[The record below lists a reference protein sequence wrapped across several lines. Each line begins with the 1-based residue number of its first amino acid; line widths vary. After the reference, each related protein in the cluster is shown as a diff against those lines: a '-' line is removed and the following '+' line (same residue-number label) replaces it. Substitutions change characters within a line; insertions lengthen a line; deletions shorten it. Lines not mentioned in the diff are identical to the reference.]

1 MKLSRNKIRKLYKQ
15 KNQSFKRGKNNSNN
29 QPKRFKKQYTFR
41 QKISDTNSFEN
52 NHNDKHTI
60 HSLSNLLNKTVKTY
74 IPKFEL
80 SRLVDKYKNIR
91 RRRKFVMRGG
101 VVVDTTSEATPAA
114 PAAAAAAAAAAEPD
128 QSDEVIESTS
138 FKPDDSNVNELLQA
152 LLTGQEYNYVFT
164 QPINGA
170 SEFKLDSVRYGKI
183 EKPEEKK
190 PPAPAAPAPAEGPK
204 RPSVSTGTGDDST
217 KTDSSK
223 KEEFIISP
231 GDEITVAAG
240 DPISDVKP
248 PGTAFIN
255 DAKKGKFTSID
266 EKGNIAVAF
275 DDPKPTITQPI
286 TANRV
291 YKQGEITI
299 EELQET
305 QDPKFTKLPL
315 DCVRLIISEPS
326 DGSGKSAVQYL
337 INLTAGSEIK
347 INSTLLSVLKFID
360 SVDDS
365 VQTLKEDTTKQLEA
379 VKNLLE
385 TYVTKNASSPEKLTK
400 LKELIPKQ
408 ITRGEL
414 GRLISIFEKAKIKLS
429 PELEKAISDAPP
441 QEECESPVPPQ
452 QSIQL
457 TVTTDNKQGVT
468 TISTAKTSESDS
480 LQDFLKVVGTQ
491 SGDAKQK
498 EEDTSNDVAGAG
510 AGAVGDAAQETSAA
524 APVTA
529 EAQVTAR
536 QDNAP
541 QPAAPQPSAE
551 AQESAAQPAAAAAE
565 VTAVPVTSTPVTSEQ
580 VNASQPAAAQPE
592 AAAQSSTANT
602 ESQLKEENKQQ
613 QPGGAAKGGRPNRS
627 RNSNNRRSKQSKS
640 TIRKN
645 RK

>member
-41 QKISDTNSFEN
+41 QNISDTNSFEN
-52 NHNDKHTI
+52 NHNDNHTI
-60 HSLSNLLNKTVKTY
+60 HTLSKLLNKTVKTY

-80 SRLVDKYKNIR
+80 SRLIDKYKNIR

-101 VVVDTTSEATPAA
+101 VVDTIPEATP
-114 PAAAAAAAAAAEPD
+114 AAAAAEPD

-138 FKPDDSNVNELLQA
+138 FKPDDSKVNELLQA
-152 LLTGQEYNYVFT
+152 LLTGQEYNYVVT

-170 SEFKLDSVRYGKI
+170 SKFKLDSVRYGKI

-190 PPAPAAPAPAEGPK
+190 PEEKPPAPAAPAEGPQ
-204 RPSVSTGTGDDST
+204 RPPVSSGKGDASK
-217 KTDSSK
+217 KTESSK
-223 KEEFIISP
+223 KEEFVISP
-231 GDEITVAAG
+231 GDPITVAAG

-255 DAKKGKFTSID
+255 DAKEGKFTSID
-266 EKGNIAVAF
+266 EKGNITVAF
-275 DDPKPTITQPI
+275 DDPKPNITQPI

-291 YKQGEITI
+291 YKQGKKITI
-299 EELQET
+299 EDLQET

-315 DCVRLIISEPS
+315 DSVRLIISEPLG
-326 DGSGKSAVQYL
+326 GSGKPTVQYL
-337 INLTAGSEIK
+337 FNVTAGSEIK

-365 VQTLKEDTTKQLEA
+365 VQTLKDETTKQLEA
-379 VKNLLE
+379 VKQLLE
-385 TYVTKNASSPEKLTK
+385 TYVSKNASNPEKLTK

-408 ITRGEL
+408 ITKGEL
-414 GRLISIFEKAKIKLS
+414 VRFKSIFEKAKIKLS
-429 PELEKAISDAPP
+429 TELEKAISDAPP

-457 TVTTDNKQGVT
+457 TVTTDKQGVT
-468 TISTAKTSESDS
+468 TISPAAKTSDSDN

-491 SGDAKQK
+491 SGDAIQK
-498 EEDTSNDVAGAG
+498 EEDTSKDAAGSAR
-510 AGAVGDAAQETSAA
+510 DAAPAKAQETAAPEVVGQSAA
-524 APVTA
+524 PAEAPVTSTPEVVGQSAVQPAAVQPA

-536 QDNAP
+536 QVN
-541 QPAAPQPSAE
+541 
-551 AQESAAQPAAAAAE
+551 AAQPAAAQE
-565 VTAVPVTSTPVTSEQ
+565 SET
-580 VNASQPAAAQPE
+580 QPAAAQP
-592 AAAQSSTANT
+592 STANT
-602 ESQLKEENKQQ
+602 ESLLRGENNES
-613 QPGGAAKGGRPNRS
+613 GGRATTKGGRPNRS
-627 RNSNNRRSKQSKS
+627 RKSNNRRSKQSKS